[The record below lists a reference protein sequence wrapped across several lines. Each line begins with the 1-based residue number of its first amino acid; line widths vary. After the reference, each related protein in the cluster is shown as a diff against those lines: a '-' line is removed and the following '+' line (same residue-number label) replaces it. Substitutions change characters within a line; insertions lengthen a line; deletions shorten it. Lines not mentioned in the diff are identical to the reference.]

1 MFDGIHPSAFGT
13 SYVKDAMSG
22 YSTGKIV
29 RAKFKLTADNSM
41 DGSIFSDGTL
51 MCSVLDLISIANK
64 STWDNHTHSKQVWCK
79 FRKHPIHADELA
91 RLLKYDETEYRSIPA
106 MSIADLKR
114 LLEILP
120 DTRKMD
126 SMTQTKHRE
135 ALGATLKRYIDGDE
149 SMVLF
154 SGSKLDARL
163 ALTLRNIE
171 ASLSGAAN
179 AASSVKI
186 NAPAVIEAEIEDT
199 SAISKFF
206 LDPDNIALTDEH
218 GTAWWHLPAFN
229 QAASFDG
236 NCRPALSETWSRLL
250 NGPFKGQFKDP
261 RMNDV
266 QYVQKDRIA
275 LELSETKAG
284 PDFTPV
290 STILGLQK
298 VWNLRRMNQ
307 EELVLAATKAAA
319 SGMSDAE
326 ARCRFGPKFVP
337 PLAADEELAWTLC
350 EIEQQS
356 RSNGASATSGKQAGD
371 STSRIKAVHISG
383 LLALNGAPSNAN
395 SPWSA
400 WSHDQVLGMCA

>member
-41 DGSIFSDGTL
+41 DGYKFSDGTL

-64 STWDNHTHSKQVWCK
+64 STYDNHAHSKQVWWK
-79 FRKHPIHADELA
+79 FKKHPIHADELA
-91 RLLKYDETEYRSIPA
+91 RLLKYDETEYRSIPV

-154 SGSKLDARL
+154 SGLKLDARL
-163 ALTLRNIE
+163 ALTLSNIE

-186 NAPAVIEAEIEDT
+186 NAPAVIE
-199 SAISKFF
+199 
-206 LDPDNIALTDEH
+206 
-218 GTAWWHLPAFN
+218 
-229 QAASFDG
+229 
-236 NCRPALSETWSRLL
+236 
-250 NGPFKGQFKDP
+250 
-261 RMNDV
+261 
-266 QYVQKDRIA
+266 
-275 LELSETKAG
+275 
-284 PDFTPV
+284 
-290 STILGLQK
+290 
-298 VWNLRRMNQ
+298 NLRRMDQ

-326 ARCRFGPKFVP
+326 ARCRFGHEHVP

-350 EIEQQS
+350 EIDQLS
-356 RSNGASATSGKQAGD
+356 RSNGASATSGKQAAD